1 MKTKGHIISI
11 SSIKLKMPAH
21 HTYPIW
27 IVDLFF
33 YCDISIPV
41 SIFALVAKMQFS
53 LFFR

>member
-21 HTYPIW
+21 TYPIW
-27 IVDLFF
+27 IVDPFF